1 MTKRAITLLFT
12 FLFLFLGVATAW
24 GANPAPESASSST
37 TFQPKNAGSEY
48 YELKDIQISGPFITK
63 VSSPCTYQA
72 ANVAGIQNAYTVKA
86 DGAHFG
92 YRAINPRTTFLS
104 ISLGNLVTLSGYN
117 TYTIKVRIKAVGENE
132 QIKCMIGGSESYEQI
147 STRGTEL
154 NFTLNAANANSAV
167 SFAFDWADKNALR
180 ELIVESFDISGHIL
194 PTILATNI
202 TANNEI
208 CKGEEVTFS
217 AVGIGNN
224 ITWSYKDQGVT
235 KTATGATLTF
245 SPVDNQTITA
255 TGNGTTLSLDF
266 TTILCCATNT
276 DRNQSVKILFTMGSS
291 TTFCGVDETIEG
303 RINGLPHEIRDAS
316 GNLLGY
322 GYQQPSSGSGPGE
335 GKYVVAKTT
344 AGMFAGWSNNGTP
357 IKGNTKGDDETVD
370 GFMIINANNTKGQIF
385 TFEVNNLCTQTT
397 YDFSADICFLDFL
410 YPAQDDTPVDVKFT
424 ITGYLPNGSVGFTK
438 ERTTGVIA
446 SPGTWDEYGLTF
458 NTENCVRVQ
467 LTMYNNMEGELDA
480 NGRVK
485 GNDIGVDNI
494 IFSRC
499 VPRIMVHF
507 DESMNIIESANLPT
521 NYCNNANQLIPLYIG
536 HRDYSI
542 TEIMPDAYYI
552 VEQSTDGGASW
563 STVKTD
569 LNGTVPMSIQE
580 FDRGASYELVN
591 VYVGQGQANTQYRAI
606 VAPSVADVQ
615 TIQANNNATLTGCA
629 VYYITNGD
637 YIANLTYSCTNN
649 SLPPTVEDFNKCA
662 TGTTLDLWEQLTAIT
677 INDGTTTGDEEDLSG
692 KTVTQKQ
699 TAVNALGE
707 IKWYDA
713 NNAELTSSII
723 TLPASGATP
732 VTYKATFTQ
741 SGGSYQESSYT
752 TFTVQ
757 VPQTITFDLEP
768 TDIKGCASDFT
779 DANDRTITVKN
790 LSPATLTG
798 ATYNWTDTN
807 TSASD
812 QDGNASY
819 VVPATGSGTVS
830 LKITATGVCDSNEN
844 DEVEY
849 SLNEQTT
856 ITNIKA
862 NPSTVCTTNPTSTL
876 SATVN
881 TIGATYNWY
890 KGNDLTTAVSTGTVG
905 TDGKATYTDNNV
917 ASTEG
922 TVTYTLIIGDP
933 DNCGAQATV
942 TVTVASTI
950 TYTMT
955 ATQGTTEIANGGSIC
970 QGTDVTIQSGVTDF
984 DSSVQ
989 TLKWYSDASHTQEL
1003 TAYANE
1009 TSATFTDVQSDI
1021 NVYITVTGGTCDG
1034 SGSFTVKATTKPV
1047 VYIDHTR
1054 PTICHSDTNTV
1065 HLDYSHADLVIPTGS
1080 TYEWK
1085 VWYNGDTANPSAEG
1099 DPYQGEFTANSK
1111 DAFKQYKFE
1120 NAGKYTFALK
1130 VSNGENCYTTSEKD
1144 LFWVAGDPNFEIAA
1158 DSTICVGDSTN
1169 LIITLNTNKPADYTA
1184 YWTLKNDTEELEK
1197 KVVSANL
1204 KQITNKVGPA
1214 TTTTYTAHVEAVC
1227 KASKDTTITV
1237 DQAPTTTLTDSVALC
1252 MDETFTFDLSV
1263 NGTANNITW
1272 QPTDGLNHANIQ
1284 KPTLTASKAEK
1295 QQQKYVV
1302 TFTSGKC
1309 TVKDSIKITI
1319 NELPVITELVTTETP
1334 RQIKVNADAMGASFV
1349 IDQMETVYDVP
1360 AIVSDLPIG
1369 WRRIYVT
1376 DVNNCKTDSTIY
1388 IEPVPIQP
1396 MPYFSPNGE
1405 GAEATEKWTIHNI
1418 DQYQSYIIEIFDR
1431 YGRRL
1436 LEYRTGSFSTDNT
1449 NGNEP
1454 FGWDGTYNGHQM
1466 PSDDYWYLIT
1476 VEEIRKQYTGHFILK
1491 R

>member
-1 MTKRAITLLFT
+1 MTKRATSLLFTLLF
-12 FLFLFLGVATAW
+12 LFFGVATAW
-24 GANPAPESASSST
+24 GADPVPERASSST

-72 ANVAGIQNAYTVKA
+72 ANVAGIQNTYTVKT

-92 YRAINPRTTFLS
+92 YKSINPQTTFLS
-104 ISLGNLVTLSGYN
+104 ISLGNLVTQSGFN
-117 TYTIKVRIKAVGENE
+117 TYTIKVRIKAVGHNE
-132 QIKCMIGGSESYEQI
+132 QIKCMIGSSESYKEI
-147 STRGTEL
+147 STGGSEL
-154 NFTLNAANANSAV
+154 TFTLNAANANSAV
-167 SFAFDWADKNALR
+167 SFAFDWADKAALQ
-180 ELIVESFDISGHIL
+180 ELIVESIDISGYIL

-202 TANNEI
+202 TSNNEI

-266 TTILCCATNT
+266 TTVLCCATNT
-276 DRNQSVKILFTMGSS
+276 DRNQSVKMLFTMDRSK
-291 TTFCGVDETIEG
+291 TFCGVDETIEG
-303 RINGLPHEIRDAS
+303 IINGLPREIRDAS

-322 GYQQPSSGSGPGE
+322 GYQQPSSGSGPDE

-344 AGMFAGWSNNGTP
+344 AGMFDGWSNNGTP

-410 YPAQDDTPVDVKFT
+410 YPTKDDTPVDIKFT

-446 SPGTWDEYGLTF
+446 SLGTWDEYGLTF

-467 LTMYNNMEGELDA
+467 LTMYNNMEGELD
-480 NGRVK
+480 NQGKVK

-507 DESMNIIESANLPT
+507 DESMNIIESQKLST
-521 NYCNNANQLIPLYIG
+521 NYCNNENQLIPLYIG

-569 LNGTVPMSIQE
+569 INGTVSMSIQE
-580 FDRGASYELVN
+580 FDRGASHELVN
-591 VYVGQGQANTQYRAI
+591 VYVGQGQANTLYRAI

-637 YIANLTYSCTNN
+637 YIAKLTYSCTNN
-649 SLPPTVEDFNKCA
+649 SLPPTLEGFNKCA
-662 TGTTLDLWEQLTAIT
+662 TGTTLDLWEQLTKIT
-677 INDGTTTGDEEDLSG
+677 INDGTTTGNVIDLSG
-692 KTVTQKQ
+692 KTVAEKQ
-699 TAVNALGE
+699 TIVNAEGE

-713 NNAELTSSII
+713 NDQEISSVI

-741 SGGSYQESSYT
+741 NDADFQESNTAS
-752 TFTVQ
+752 FTVQ
-757 VPQTITFDLEP
+757 VPQTITFDLNP
-768 TDIKGCASDFT
+768 TSIKGCASDFT
-779 DANDRTITVKN
+779 DANDRKISIAN

-798 ATYNWTDTN
+798 ATYDWTDTN

-812 QDGNASY
+812 QDGNTSY
-819 VVPATGSGTVS
+819 VVPATGSGIVS

-844 DEVEY
+844 DKVEY

-862 NPSTVCTTNPTSTL
+862 SPSTVCTTNPTSTL
-876 SATVN
+876 SADVN
-881 TIGATYNWY
+881 IVGATYNWY
-890 KGNDLTTAVSTGTVG
+890 KGTDLTTPVHTGTVG
-905 TDGKATYTDNNV
+905 TDGKATYTDSNV

-933 DNCGAQATV
+933 DNCGAQATIP
-942 TVTVASTI
+942 VTVATTV

-989 TLKWYSDASHTQEL
+989 TLKWYSDANHTQEL
-1003 TAYANE
+1003 TEYANE
-1009 TSATFTDVQSDI
+1009 TSATFTDVQSAI

-1034 SGSFTVKATTKPV
+1034 SGSFTVNAATKPV
-1047 VYIDHTR
+1047 VFINHTR
-1054 PTICHSDTNTV
+1054 PTICHGDTNTV
-1065 HLDYSHADLVIPTGS
+1065 NLDYSHADLVIPTGS

-1085 VWYNGDTANPSAEG
+1085 VWYNGNTANPSADG
-1099 DPYQGEFTANSK
+1099 DPYQGNFTASSK

-1130 VSNGENCYTTSEKD
+1130 VSNGENCHTTSEKD
-1144 LFWVAGDPNFEIAA
+1144 LFWVAGDPSFTVEASDA
-1158 DSTICVGDSTN
+1158 TICTGNKTN
-1169 LIITLNTNKPADYTA
+1169 LIIKLNTSNPSEYNA
-1184 YWTLKNDTEELEK
+1184 YWTLKDSEVELTG
-1197 KVVSANL
+1197 KVVSTDL
-1204 KQITNKVGPA
+1204 KQITNEVAPT
-1214 TTTTYTAHVEAVC
+1214 TTTTYTAHVEATC
-1227 KASKDTTITV
+1227 KATDDLKITV
-1237 DQAPTTTLTDSVALC
+1237 DQAATTSLEDEVMLC
-1252 MDETFTFDLSV
+1252 RDESHKFDLV
-1263 NGTANNITW
+1263 IYGAATNITW
-1272 QPTDGLNHANIQ
+1272 TPTTALDNANI
-1284 KPTLTASKAEK
+1284 KNPTFTAADLNK
-1295 QQQKYVV
+1295 QQEKYVV
-1302 TFTSGKC
+1302 SFESGEC
-1309 TVKDSIKITI
+1309 TVKDSIVMKV
-1319 NELPVITELVTTETP
+1319 NELPVITELVTTDKP
-1334 RQIKVNADAMGASFV
+1334 RQIKVNVNGMAPTFV

-1360 AIVSDLPIG
+1360 ATVSNLPIG

-1376 DVNNCKTDSTIY
+1376 DDNGCEADSSIY
-1388 IEPVPIQP
+1388 IEPIPIKP

-1405 GAEATEKWTIHNI
+1405 GKEETEKWTIKDI
-1418 DQYQSYIIEIFDR
+1418 DQYSSYIVEIFDR

-1436 LEYRTGSFSTDNT
+1436 WEYRTGSFSSDNKD
-1449 NGNEP
+1449 GSAP
-1454 FGWDGTYNGHQM
+1454 FGWDGIYNGHQM

>member
-1 MTKRAITLLFT
+1 MTKRATSLLFTLLF
-12 FLFLFLGVATAW
+12 LFFGVATAW
-24 GANPAPESASSST
+24 GANPAPERASSST
-37 TFQPKNAGSEY
+37 TFQPKNAGSNF

-92 YRAINPRTTFLS
+92 YRSINPKTTFLS

-117 TYTIKVRIKAVGENE
+117 TYTIKVRIKAVGHNE
-132 QIKCMIGGSESYEQI
+132 QIKCMIGGSESYKEI
-147 STRGTEL
+147 STGGTDL
-154 NFTLNAANANSAV
+154 TFTLNAANANSAV
-167 SFAFDWADKNALR
+167 SFAFDWADKAALR
-180 ELIVESFDISGHIL
+180 ELIVESIDISGHIL

-202 TANNEI
+202 TSNNEI

-266 TTILCCATNT
+266 TTVLCCATNT
-276 DRNQSVKILFTMGSS
+276 DRNQSVKILFTMDRSK
-291 TTFCGVDETIEG
+291 TFCGVDETIEG
-303 RINGLPHEIRDAS
+303 IINGLPHEIRDAS

-322 GYQQPSSGSGPGE
+322 GYQEPSSGNGPGE

-467 LTMYNNMEGELDA
+467 LTMYNNMEGELDRD
-480 NGRVK
+480 GRVK
-485 GNDIGVDNI
+485 GNDIGVDNV

-507 DESMNIIESANLPT
+507 DESMNIIESQRLST
-521 NYCNNANQLIPLYIG
+521 NYCNDVNQLIPLYIG

-569 LNGTVPMSIQE
+569 INGTVSMSIQE

-649 SLPPTVEDFNKCA
+649 SLPPTVEGFNKCA
-662 TGTTLDLWEQLTAIT
+662 TGTTLDLWELLTKIT

-713 NNAELTSSII
+713 NNAELTSSTI

-732 VTYKATFTQ
+732 VIYKATFTQ

-757 VPQTITFDLEP
+757 VPQTITFDLKP

-779 DANDRTITVKN
+779 DANDRTITIDN

-812 QDGNASY
+812 QDGNTSY
-819 VVPATGSGTVS
+819 VVPATGSGIVS

-844 DEVEY
+844 DQVEY

-856 ITNIKA
+856 ITNIMA
-862 NPSTVCTTNPTSTL
+862 SPSVVCVTNPTSTL
-876 SATVN
+876 SANVN
-881 TIGATYNWY
+881 IQGTTYNWY
-890 KGNDLTTAVSTGTVG
+890 KGTDLTTPVHTGTVG
-905 TDGKATYTDNNV
+905 TDGKATYTDSNV
-917 ASTEG
+917 SATQG
-922 TVTYTLIIGDP
+922 TVTYTLVVGDP
-933 DNCGAQATV
+933 QNCGAQATID
-942 TVTVASTI
+942 VTVATEI

-970 QGTDVTIQSGVTDF
+970 QGTDVTIESGVTDF

-1003 TAYANE
+1003 TEYANE
-1009 TSATFTDVQSDI
+1009 TSATFTNVQSAI

-1034 SGSFTVKATTKPV
+1034 SGSFTVNAATKPV
-1047 VYIDHTR
+1047 VMLNITNNS
-1054 PTICHSDTNTV
+1054 ICHGDTSTV
-1065 HLDYSHADLVIPTGS
+1065 QVDYNQNVVIPANSTFLWTS
-1080 TYEWK
+1080 TYTNRDNQTFDYTDFETTK
-1085 VWYNGDTANPSAEG
+1085 VNGLKEHT
-1099 DPYQGEFTANSK
+1099 
-1111 DAFKQYKFE
+1111 FE
-1120 NAGKYTFALK
+1120 NAGKYTFKLT
-1130 VSNGENCYTTSEKD
+1130 VTNGQCSTTSEEVF
-1144 LFWVAGDPNFEIAA
+1144 FWVSGDPNFTVSASPDA
-1158 DSTICVGDSTN
+1158 ICLGNSTN
-1169 LIITLNTNKPADYTA
+1169 LAMTMDASLAAAVTDK
-1184 YWTLKNDTEELEK
+1184 YWTLLDSTDVLSRDFSFSVLPGNTGRNTY
-1197 KVVSANL
+1197 V
-1204 KQITNKVGPA
+1204 A
-1214 TTTTYTAHVEAVC
+1214 TVTAVCTDTAHVHVQ
-1227 KASKDTTITV
+1227 V
-1237 DQAPTTTLTDSVALC
+1237 DQAATTSLSPLYEVCKDGTVKLGLTITGNYS
-1252 MDETFTFDLSV
+1252 DL
-1263 NGTANNITW
+1263 TW
-1272 QPTDGLNHANIQ
+1272 QPADGLSDYRSVT
-1284 KPTLTASKAEK
+1284 PTLTAADVNR
-1295 QQQKYVV
+1295 QQQEYIV
-1302 TFTSGKC
+1302 TFESGQC
-1309 TVKDSIKITI
+1309 TVKDTTLVKIYD
-1319 NELPVITELVTTETP
+1319 LPVITVLQTTDVA
-1334 RQIKVNADAMGASFV
+1334 RQIRVDANGISPTFV
-1349 IDQMETVYDVP
+1349 IDQSETVYDVP
-1360 AIVSDLPIG
+1360 ATVSELPIG

-1376 DVNNCKTDSTIY
+1376 DANNCKTDSAIY
-1388 IEPVPIQP
+1388 IEPIPIDP
-1396 MPYFSPNGE
+1396 MVYFTPNDE
-1405 GAEATEKWTIHNI
+1405 GNPATEKWTVKNI
-1418 DQYQSYIIEIFDR
+1418 DQYNSYIIEIFDR

-1436 LEYRTGSFSTDNT
+1436 LEYRTGSFSKD
-1449 NGNEP
+1449 GISGSEP